1 MCNEN
6 NDNNPIKPRVSRWHC
21 TTQVSLLKCLK
32 LNRSCGLPICRCHE
46 GNDDSARVPRWP
58 CIKVSPPNDCLRL
71 SRAPG
76 LPICRCH
83 KGNDDRARIPRWPCT
98 QLSLSIWLR
107 LSRCPGL
114 PFSFNFHDNCERS
127 YLTSMFSVFDESLV
141 AEPLPCRALA
151 IRQ

>member
-32 LNRSCGLPICRCHE
+32 LNRSC
-46 GNDDSARVPRWP
+46 
-58 CIKVSPPNDCLRL
+58 
-71 SRAPG
+71 G